1 MGWIQTKKCS
11 LYCRVELI
19 KMEKLQ
25 LLELKEKLSK
35 PVSYAVVALLEVIDL
50 SNPQDCPRDGTV
62 GRGG

>member
-1 MGWIQTKKCS
+1 
-11 LYCRVELI
+11 
-19 KMEKLQ
+19 MEKLQ